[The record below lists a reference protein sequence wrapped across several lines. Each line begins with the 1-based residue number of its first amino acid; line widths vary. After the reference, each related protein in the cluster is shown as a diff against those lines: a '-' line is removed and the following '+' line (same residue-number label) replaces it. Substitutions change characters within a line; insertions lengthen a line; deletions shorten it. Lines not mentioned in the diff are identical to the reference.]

1 MNRLTKRDQCG
12 TKLDKFH
19 YFCFQIKFIE
29 DFGQKDS
36 FLFRKRSRNE
46 MNKINYIFEISQK
59 KLFCNERNRKWNSL
73 EKKMQGQKFFSPAKS
88 ETLMDHHRRGEKVR
102 ESMLERFFTKFDCR
116 VIEFLFS
123 VAK

>member
-59 KLFCNERNRKWNSL
+59 KNCSVMSEIENGIVW
-73 EKKMQGQKFFSPAKS
+73 KKKCKAKNFFLQRRAKP
-88 ETLMDHHRRGEKVR
+88 
-102 ESMLERFFTKFDCR
+102 
-116 VIEFLFS
+116 
-123 VAK
+123 